1 MRIILADD
9 HVLFR
14 EGLKLL
20 LTSKP
25 DMYVVAEID
34 NLSRVIEA
42 VAVHDADLL
51 ILDYH
56 MPGGESSAI
65 LSYCKQRYENLKV
78 IALTGSK
85 SGLILKQL
93 QDANADAVLL
103 KDSSAEELLTAI
115 AQVSCGKKFISD
127 SVQEHISKAQIDLTS
142 RELQILQLIYQGIS
156 TTDIAQQLNLSPKT
170 ADKHRENIMRKLQV
184 NNAVQ
189 LIHKVQQLQLLSH
202 SDSRN
207 YS

>member
-9 HVLFR
+9 HTLFR

-25 DMYVVAEID
+25 EMDVVAEID
-34 NLSRVIEA
+34 DLSHVVEA
-42 VAVHDADLL
+42 VATYNADLL
-51 ILDYH
+51 MLDYH

-65 LSYCKQRYENLKV
+65 LSYCKQRYKNLRV

-103 KDSSAEELLTAI
+103 KDSSAEELLSTI
-115 AQVSCGKKFISD
+115 IQVCSGKKVVSE
-127 SVQEHISKAQIDLTS
+127 SVQEHINKAQIDLTS
-142 RELQILQLIYQGIS
+142 RELQILQLIYQGLS
-156 TTDIAQQLNLSPKT
+156 TAEIALQLNLSPKT
-170 ADKHRENIMRKLQV
+170 ADKHRENIMRKLHV
-184 NNAVQ
+184 NNAIQ
-189 LIHKVQQLQLLSH
+189 LIHKVQQLQLLGH
-202 SDSRN
+202 SDNKN

>member
-9 HVLFR
+9 HALFR

-20 LTSKP
+20 FSSKL
-25 DMYVVAEID
+25 DMDVVAEID
-34 NLSRVIEA
+34 NISQVAEA
-42 VAVHDADLL
+42 VTKYSADLL

-65 LSYCKQRYENLKV
+65 LSYCKQRYPDLRI

-103 KDSSAEELLTAI
+103 KDCSAEELLTAVT
-115 AQVSCGKKFISD
+115 QVCSGKKVISQ
-127 SVQEHISKAQIDLTS
+127 SVQEYIDKIQVELTS
-142 RELQILQLIYQGIS
+142 RELQILQLIYQGFP
-156 TTDIAQQLNLSPKT
+156 TADIAQQLNLSPKT

-189 LIHKVQQLQLLSH
+189 LIHKVQELQLLSYH
-202 SDSRN
+202 PNNES
-207 YS
+207 